1 MKSCQDG
8 DLLENDTKLI
18 DNAIM
23 DWTAVFVRLWMHDIS
38 NFTHST
44 GLSFGQVNLMLHLHY
59 RGPCEISGVS
69 EVMQMTAPGASQ
81 MVERM
86 VQQGLVGR
94 SEVPGDRRV
103 RMVYLTDQGKD
114 VVRDCIRLHE
124 SWVHNLAESLSAE
137 DQSETSRILR
147 QLTVNANKLASTG
160 DPRAHTG

>member
-8 DLLENDTKLI
+8 EPLEIETKSI

-23 DWTAVFVRLWMHDIS
+23 DWTAVFVRLWMHDIN
-38 NFTHST
+38 NFTRST
-44 GLSFGQVNLMLHLHY
+44 GLSFGQMNLMLHLHY
-59 RGPCEISGVS
+59 KGPCEVNGVS

-86 VQQGLVGR
+86 VQQGLLARG
-94 SEVPGDRRV
+94 EVPGDRRV

-124 SWVHNLAESLSAE
+124 TWVHSLAESLSAE
-137 DQSETSRILR
+137 DQAETTRILR
-147 QLTVNANKLASTG
+147 QLTVNANKISLFG
-160 DPRAHTG
+160 